1 MGASL
6 DSYASKR
13 LGASI
18 VALLLFMLVVRIVYI
33 AVDEPRNLSRPA
45 YILKGLVM
53 DHPPGAAPLPPEPS
67 PNWPVALATADIAA
81 GQRLSDQCAAC
92 HDLSPTATNQ
102 IGPPLFGILN
112 RARASQPGFVYSDAM
127 RSQHDPWTP
136 QTLFTFIRDPQL
148 YVPESRMSLGG
159 IANAQDRI
167 NLIAYLESLQ
177 GRRLIK

>member
-1 MGASL
+1 L

-33 AVDEPRNLSRPA
+33 AVEEPRNLSRPS

-53 DHPPGAAPLPPEPS
+53 DHPPGAAPLPPEAA
-67 PNWPVALATADIAA
+67 PNWPVALAAADLAA
-81 GQRLSDQCAAC
+81 GQHLSEQCAAC
-92 HDLSPTATNQ
+92 HDLSAAATNQ

-127 RSQHDPWTP
+127 RSGHDPWTS
-136 QTLFTFIRDPQL
+136 QALFTFIRDPQL
-148 YVPESRMSLGG
+148 YVPGSRMSLGG

-177 GRRLIK
+177 RGRSIK

>member
-18 VALLLFMLVVRIVYI
+18 AALLLFMLLVRIVYI

-67 PNWPVALATADIAA
+67 PNWPQVLAKADIVA
-81 GQRLSDQCAAC
+81 GQRLSEQCSAC
-92 HDLSPTATNQ
+92 HDLSAKATNQ
-102 IGPPLFGILN
+102 IGPPLLGILN
-112 RARASQPGFVYSDAM
+112 RERASQPGFVYSEAM
-127 RSQHDPWTP
+127 RSRHDPWTA
-136 QTLFTFIRDPQL
+136 QALFTFIRDPQL
-148 YVPESRMSLGG
+148 YVPGSRMSLGG
-159 IANAQDRI
+159 IADAQDRI
-167 NLIAYLESLQ
+167 NLIAYLHSLPGEQ
-177 GRRLIK
+177 AK